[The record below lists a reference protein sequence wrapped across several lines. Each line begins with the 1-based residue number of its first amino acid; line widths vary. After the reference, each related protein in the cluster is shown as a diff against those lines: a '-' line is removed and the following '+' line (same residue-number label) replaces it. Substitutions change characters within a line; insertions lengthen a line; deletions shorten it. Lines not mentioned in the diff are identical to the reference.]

1 MLVSRL
7 SVVSLKNRFKLL
19 IKKVAT
25 SQMHAA
31 EEPQTKQINKTKT
44 ILTTNRAINDDVK
57 KLTSLYRR
65 IYSILKF
72 IAMEV
77 FLH

>member
-1 MLVSRL
+1 MLISRL

-19 IKKVAT
+19 FKTVT
-25 SQMHAA
+25 SQMRAA
-31 EEPQTKQINKTKT
+31 EEPRTKQINKKKT
-44 ILTTNRAINDDVK
+44 IFTTNRAINDDVK